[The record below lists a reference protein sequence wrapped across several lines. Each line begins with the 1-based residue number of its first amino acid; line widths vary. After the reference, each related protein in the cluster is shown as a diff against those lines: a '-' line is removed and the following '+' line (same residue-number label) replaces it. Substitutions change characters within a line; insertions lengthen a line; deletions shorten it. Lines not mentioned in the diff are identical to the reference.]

1 VNLTAR
7 QFYDEHLLRDAASIL
22 ASTGMH
28 PGLLELEIHESL
40 LIHDINKTLHILTG
54 LKALGM
60 RIAIDNFGA
69 GYSSLAALQR
79 FPLDTIKIDQS
90 FIQDVSSPGKD
101 RDVTAAIIA
110 MGKSL
115 SPTVVAQGVETK
127 EQADFLRKHACNEC
141 QGFYFNKPLS
151 IQQFTELLYAQTK
164 TDLKQVV

>member
-1 VNLTAR
+1 
-7 QFYDEHLLRDAASIL
+7 
-22 ASTGMH
+22 
-28 PGLLELEIHESL
+28 
-40 LIHDINKTLHILTG
+40 
-54 LKALGM
+54 M

-101 RDVTAAIIA
+101 RNVTAAIIA

-151 IQQFTELLYAQTK
+151 IQQFTEMLYSQTR
-164 TDLKQVV
+164 TDMKQVVGS